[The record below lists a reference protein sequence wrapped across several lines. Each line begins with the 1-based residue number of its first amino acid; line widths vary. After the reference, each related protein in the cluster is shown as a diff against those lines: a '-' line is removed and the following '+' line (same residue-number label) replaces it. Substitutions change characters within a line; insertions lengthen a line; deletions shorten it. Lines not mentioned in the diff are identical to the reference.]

1 VQATARSTGEAH
13 ALDERSRDVLKA
25 LIQVHIATG
34 EPVGSET
41 LSRQLNRSLSPA
53 TLRNIMAELER
64 NGLLNH
70 PHTSAGRVPTDDGY
84 RVYVDSLA
92 GHGSLSRHEAARIRS
107 SLKARDKSMQEVL
120 ESASHVLSQMS
131 RNIGFVLGPEI
142 TRTGFM
148 HVDFVPLAHPRILV
162 VMVSGAGLV
171 TNKVIEVD
179 EDISPE
185 DLQACANYL
194 NSEFSG
200 LTLDTVRQRLIEMM
214 RHEKALYDSLL
225 RKVIAV
231 GKRAFAAVDD
241 QSEIYLD
248 GTSNVL
254 SQPEFDDMDRMRS
267 LFRTF
272 EQKSRLIKIL
282 NACISG
288 DGLRIVIGSENPDPE
303 LQDLALVTAGYPVD
317 GQTLFGVG
325 VIGATRMEYARV
337 ICLVDH
343 VARAV
348 SRALGEASA

>member
-1 VQATARSTGEAH
+1 
-13 ALDERSRDVLKA
+13 
-25 LIQVHIATG
+25 
-34 EPVGSET
+34 
-41 LSRQLNRSLSPA
+41 
-53 TLRNIMAELER
+53 
-64 NGLLNH
+64 
-70 PHTSAGRVPTDDGY
+70 
-84 RVYVDSLA
+84 
-92 GHGSLSRHEAARIRS
+92 
-107 SLKARDKSMQEVL
+107 
-120 ESASHVLSQMS
+120 
-131 RNIGFVLGPEI
+131 
-142 TRTGFM
+142 
-148 HVDFVPLAHPRILV
+148 
-162 VMVSGAGLV
+162 
-171 TNKVIEVD
+171 
-179 EDISPE
+179 
-185 DLQACANYL
+185 
-194 NSEFSG
+194 
-200 LTLDTVRQRLIEMM
+200 MM

-288 DGLRIVIGSENPDPE
+288 DGLRIVIGSENSDPE

-348 SRALGEASA
+348 SRALAEASA

>member
-1 VQATARSTGEAH
+1 MQATARSTGELH
-13 ALDERSRDVLKA
+13 ALDERTGEVLKA

-34 EPVGSET
+34 EPVGSQT

-64 NGLLNH
+64 KGLLDH

-92 GHGSLSRHEAARIRS
+92 GHTPLSRHEAARIRS
-107 SLKARDKSMQEVL
+107 SLKARDKSPQEVL

-131 RNIGFVLGPEI
+131 HNIGFVVGPEI

-148 HVDFVPLAHPRILV
+148 HVDFVRLARPRILV
-162 VMVSGAGLV
+162 VMVSSAGLV

-179 EDISPE
+179 EELSQE

-194 NSEFSG
+194 NGTFAG
-200 LTLDTVRQRLIEMM
+200 LTLDAIRQRLIEMM

-225 RKVIAV
+225 RKVVAV
-231 GKRAFAAVDD
+231 GERAFAAVDD
-241 QSEIYLD
+241 QSEIYVD

-254 SQPEFDDMDRMRS
+254 AQPEFDDMDRMRA

-272 EQKSRLIKIL
+272 EQKSRLVKIL

-288 DGLRIVIGSENPDPE
+288 DGLRIVIGSENADPE
-303 LQDLALVTAGYPVD
+303 LRELTLVTAGYPVD
-317 GQTLFGVG
+317 GRTLFGVG

-337 ICLVDH
+337 ISLVDH